1 VKKINSELRMAR
13 CSARTR
19 RGSACRFP
27 AARGTD
33 RCLNHAETADTSA
46 NATRAAIARHSPSKH
61 LLETVLSL
69 TDRASIQ
76 AVLDTLIRLEFAGRI
91 SHERARVIVRACGV
105 ASRNFDR
112 TIETLD
118 GPKPPEHDWFPYF
131 QKVQSLLETVDPLLD
146 EANANDDPA

>member
-1 VKKINSELRMAR
+1 VAR

-19 RGSACRFP
+19 RGNPCRFRV
-27 AARGTD
+27 ANGTEF
-33 RCLNHAETADTSA
+33 CLNHAENADTSA
-46 NATRAAIARHSPSKH
+46 NGTRAISARHGPSKH

-69 TDRASIQ
+69 TDRPSIQ

-91 SHERARVIVRACGV
+91 SHDRASIIVRACAV
-105 ASRNFDR
+105 AARNFDR

-146 EANANDDPA
+146 EANATEASEP